1 MAPVWLHYFKLGKV
15 GKYQKTRLDVKLLTV
30 WKKEMKSLFQYMNR
44 VVLIYKKILY
54 DEKKY
59 FKSIYEKFFFER
71 KSFVLKEKVLF

>member
-1 MAPVWLHYFKLGKV
+1 
-15 GKYQKTRLDVKLLTV
+15 
-30 WKKEMKSLFQYMNR
+30 MNR